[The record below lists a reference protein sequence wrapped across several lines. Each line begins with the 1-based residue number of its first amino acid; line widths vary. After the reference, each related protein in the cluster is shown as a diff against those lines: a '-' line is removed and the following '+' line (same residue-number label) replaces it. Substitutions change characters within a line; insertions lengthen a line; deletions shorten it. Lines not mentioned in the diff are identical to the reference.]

1 MSVLISSENFY
12 IYLYAIS
19 VYGCCLSFLLN
30 LLIESYEDGSL
41 EGLIGY
47 LCSYWVLWTVRDDR
61 FAEAGLKL
69 MYSAMEGDPSW
80 TYVKR
85 RTYLSAILFIENT
98 EKKVLRRR
106 YDSF

>member
-1 MSVLISSENFY
+1 MNVLTSSENFY

-69 MYSAMEGDPSW
+69 MYSVMEGDPSW

-85 RTYLSAILFIENT
+85 RTYLSAILFIEKYGKESFK
-98 EKKVLRRR
+98 EKI
-106 YDSF
+106 